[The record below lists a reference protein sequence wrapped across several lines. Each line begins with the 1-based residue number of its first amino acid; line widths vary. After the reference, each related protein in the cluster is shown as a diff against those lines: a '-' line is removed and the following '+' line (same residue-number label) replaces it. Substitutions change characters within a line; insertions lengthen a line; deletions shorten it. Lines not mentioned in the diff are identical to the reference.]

1 MHLGQF
7 IYLGIPR
14 LGHVQQQKQESN
26 RSKTREMREST
37 SRNLEGSIS
46 TEKCLRYVK
55 FGWGLEEGER
65 KP

>member
-1 MHLGQF
+1 MAVVVLV
-7 IYLGIPR
+7 LEIPR

-37 SRNLEGSIS
+37 STNLEGLKSI
-46 TEKCLRYVK
+46 EKCLRSVK
-55 FGWGLEEGER
+55 FGWRLEEGER